1 MLSLFSFSSESGLP
15 PSASIMKSTLAYNV
29 LILILDIIL
38 IIIINISLMVEQSAS
53 ATAHLDS
60 IAEAV
65 IPEGTWKYI

>member
-1 MLSLFSFSSESGLP
+1 
-15 PSASIMKSTLAYNV
+15 MKSTLAYNV